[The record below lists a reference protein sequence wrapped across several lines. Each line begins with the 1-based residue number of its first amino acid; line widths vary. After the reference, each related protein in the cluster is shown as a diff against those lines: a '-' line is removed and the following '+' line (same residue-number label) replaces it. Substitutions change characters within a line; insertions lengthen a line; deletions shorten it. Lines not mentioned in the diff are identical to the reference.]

1 MDTTNYSGTDMR
13 VKRMKKV
20 NVRDMTVAAMLS
32 AVGFVLMY
40 LDLSVPFVPFFLK
53 LDVSDLPALLASF
66 SLGPVYGLLV
76 SLVKN
81 LLHLPVTQSGGIGEL
96 SNFILCTALVV
107 PAGIIYQRKKTK
119 KNAVLAVFVG
129 LIVMTFMSYPSNVY
143 VIYPLYYKFIMPE
156 AAIMEIYK
164 GVADTFFPFM
174 NIDTMAKGILY
185 FNVPFTFVKD
195 LITALITI
203 LIYQPLR
210 PLLKGNN

>member
-1 MDTTNYSGTDMR
+1 MDTTNYSGTNMEIKTR
-13 VKRMKKV
+13 RKV
-20 NVRDMTVAAMLS
+20 NVRNLTVAAMLS

-40 LDLSVPFVPFFLK
+40 VDFSIPFVPFFLK

-81 LLHLPVTQSGGIGEL
+81 LLHLPVTNSGAIGEL
-96 SNFILCTALVV
+96 SNFILCTSLVV
-107 PAGIIYQRKKTK
+107 PAGLIYQRKKTK
-119 KNAVLAVFVG
+119 KNAILATFIG
-129 LIVMTFMSYPSNVY
+129 LLVMTAMSYPSNVY
-143 VIYPLYYKFIMPE
+143 LIYPLYDKFIMSE
-156 AAIMEIYK
+156 EAIMGVYK

-185 FNVPFTFVKD
+185 FNVPFTFFKD
-195 LITALITI
+195 LITAVITV

>member
-1 MDTTNYSGTDMR
+1 MDTTNYSGTNM
-13 VKRMKKV
+13 KANGLKKV
-20 NVRDMTVAAMLS
+20 NVRNMTVAAMLS

-40 LDLSVPFVPFFLK
+40 VDFSVPFVPFFLK

-76 SLVKN
+76 SFVKN
-81 LLHLPVTQSGGIGEL
+81 LLHLPVTQSGAIGEL
-96 SNFILCTALVV
+96 SNFILCSALVV
-107 PAGIIYQRKKTK
+107 PAGMIYQHKKTK
-119 KNAVLAVFVG
+119 KNAILATFVG
-129 LIVMTFMSYPSNVY
+129 LLVMTAVSYPSNVY
-143 VIYPLYYKFIMPE
+143 IIYPLYDKFIMSE
-156 AAIMEIYK
+156 EAIMEVYK
-164 GVADTFFPFM
+164 GVAATFFPFM

-195 LITALITI
+195 LITALITV

>member
-1 MDTTNYSGTDMR
+1 
-13 VKRMKKV
+13 
-20 NVRDMTVAAMLS
+20 
-32 AVGFVLMY
+32 
-40 LDLSVPFVPFFLK
+40 
-53 LDVSDLPALLASF
+53 
-66 SLGPVYGLLV
+66 
-76 SLVKN
+76 
-81 LLHLPVTQSGGIGEL
+81 
-96 SNFILCTALVV
+96 
-107 PAGIIYQRKKTK
+107 
-119 KNAVLAVFVG
+119 
-129 LIVMTFMSYPSNVY
+129 MSYPSNVY

-174 NIDTMAKGILY
+174 NLDTMAKGILY